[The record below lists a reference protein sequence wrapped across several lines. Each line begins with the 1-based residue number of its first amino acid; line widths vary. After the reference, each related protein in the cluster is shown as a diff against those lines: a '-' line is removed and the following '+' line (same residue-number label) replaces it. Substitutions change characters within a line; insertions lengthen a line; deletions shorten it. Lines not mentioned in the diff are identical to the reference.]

1 MNADTPA
8 NVVEISQAPT
18 KAERRRAAR
27 QAAAEAEQTNPEAV
41 PAEPETEN
49 EDEPKAAAIADVVRD
64 YGHVVAD
71 LARDRKIPHAQGVRI
86 VELVL
91 QYDVQRRNLALQEAS
106 LMQNQFRNF
115 IPDGATPVT
124 PEEAE
129 QLEDGT
135 HPALQEE

>member
-8 NVVEISQAPT
+8 SNVVEISQAPT

-27 QAAAEAEQTNPEAV
+27 QAAQEEQTNPEAV
-41 PAEPETEN
+41 PAEPESETE
-49 EDEPKAAAIADVVRD
+49 EPRAAAIADVVRD
-64 YGHVVAD
+64 YGNVVAD
-71 LARDRKIPHAQGVRI
+71 LARERKIPHAQGVRI

-106 LMQNQFRNF
+106 LMQDQFRNF

-135 HPALQEE
+135 HPALQEK